1 MSGRYVLVGSS
12 VAAVAAAE
20 AILQTEPQAQ
30 VWMVG
35 EEKHPFYSRPG
46 LAYYLA
52 GEVGQDYLF
61 PHLADRLQG
70 VQRIRA
76 HVVALD
82 VPGKQ
87 VLLDNGQRLAYDR
100 LLLATGSTAV
110 RLNVPGADLPG
121 VLKLDTLED
130 ASRMLAAGHGARR
143 AVVVGGGIT
152 ALEIVEGLRAHRLEV
167 HYFLRGGRYWEAVL
181 DEVESDIVE
190 RRLKKEGVVLHHF
203 TEVAEVVTQRGHL
216 AGVVTQKGELV
227 PCGMVGVAIGVR
239 PRKEL
244 AEQAGLAVDRGVLV
258 DEALRTSAADVFAAG
273 DVAQV
278 FDPRTGKNTL
288 ETLWWVARQQGAV
301 AGKNMAGQAQA
312 YRRALPLN
320 VTRLAGLT
328 TTIIGQVG
336 MGGGRGDVVEIARG
350 ESETWQSVP
359 DAIAAQDGF
368 EVNRI
373 RLMLGERHLLGA
385 VVMGDQTLSR
395 PLYALAAQQAD
406 FSPIRDA
413 LLANGANLSAV
424 LSDFWREWRINNA
437 QKRSK

>member
-1 MSGRYVLVGSS
+1 MSRRYVLVGSS

-20 AILQTEPQAQ
+20 AILQAEPQAQ

-35 EEKHPFYSRPG
+35 EEPYPFYSRPG

-52 GEVGQDYLF
+52 GELRQDYLF

-70 VQRIRA
+70 VRRIRA
-76 HVVALD
+76 QVTELDLAARQVVLD
-82 VPGKQ
+82 HA
-87 VLLDNGQRLAYDR
+87 QRLDYDR

-110 RLNVPGADLPG
+110 RLNVPGAELPG
-121 VLKLDTLED
+121 VLKLDTLQD
-130 ASRMLAAGHGARR
+130 ASRMLAVGHGARR

-152 ALEIVEGLRAHRLEV
+152 ALEIVEGLQAHHIQV

-181 DEVESDIVE
+181 DEVESGIVE
-190 RRLKKEGVVLHHF
+190 RRLEQEGVVLHHF
-203 TEVAEVVTQRGHL
+203 TEVTQVVAQRDHVAGVVTQRG
-216 AGVVTQKGELV
+216 EFV
-227 PCGMVGVAIGVR
+227 PCDMVAVAIGVR

-244 AEQAGLAVDRGVLV
+244 AERAGLAVERGVLV
-258 DEALRTSAADVFAAG
+258 DEYLRTSAEDVFAAG

-278 FDPRTGKNTL
+278 FDPLIGKNTL
-288 ETLWWVARQQGAV
+288 ETLWWVARQQGAA
-301 AGKNMAGQAQA
+301 AGRSMVGQAQA
-312 YRRALPLN
+312 YRRAMPLN

-336 MGGGRGDVVEIARG
+336 TGAGRGDWVEIVRG

-368 EVNRI
+368 DVNRI
-373 RLMLGERHLLGA
+373 RLMLGERTLLGA

-395 PLYALAAQQAD
+395 PLCVLAAQQVD
-406 FSPIRDA
+406 LSPIRNQ
-413 LLANGANLSAV
+413 LLAVGANLSQILA
-424 LSDFWREWRINNA
+424 DFWRQLRIRDDA
-437 QKRSK
+437 SK